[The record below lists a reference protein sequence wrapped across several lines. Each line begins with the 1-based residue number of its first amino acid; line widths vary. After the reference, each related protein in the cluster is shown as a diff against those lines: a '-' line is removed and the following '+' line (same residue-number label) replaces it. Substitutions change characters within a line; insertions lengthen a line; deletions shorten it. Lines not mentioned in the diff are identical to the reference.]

1 MRKTQMTL
9 LQKRIKF
16 CIKLIQEVK
25 SIVKE
30 QNNEQIENALN
41 SLNHYL
47 ENNFQDFDEKEQE
60 QLSILMLNDAVSL
73 SHDILEEIT
82 RKELDNEYKLMT
94 EEEVKNKLYEEY
106 LTTLKMGSEQMVS
119 LSLNDW
125 LYKNGIKIIEQS
137 SSSN

>member
-1 MRKTQMTL
+1 MTL

>member
-1 MRKTQMTL
+1 MTL

-30 QNNEQIENALN
+30 ENNEQIENALN

-60 QLSILMLNDAVSL
+60 QLSVLMLNDAVSL
-73 SHDILEEIT
+73 SHDILEEIA